1 MGELMKV
8 SIFGLGYVG
17 CVTAACLARD
27 GHTVIGVDINPYKVN
42 QIQAGRSPVI
52 EPGLDDLIRE
62 GRSSGRLWATHDSH
76 EAVLNSDVSLICV
89 GTPSSENGRLNLDYV
104 DKVTAEIGQA
114 LAVKQ
119 AYHVVVVR
127 STVLPGTVQDRV
139 IPILCQ
145 HSGRSPGAD
154 FGVSMN
160 PEFLREGSAIHDYYH
175 PSYIVIGELDARSGD
190 AVQALY
196 TSVDANVIRTA
207 VPVAEMVKYV
217 NNAFHALKVAF
228 ANEVGNLCKA
238 QGLDGQEVM
247 EIFVQDRRL
256 NLSPAYLRPGFA
268 FGGSCLPK
276 DVRALN
282 YRAKEL
288 DLTLPVMSAILA
300 SNEKQ
305 IQLGIRMVERTGKQ
319 KIGILGLSFKAGT
332 DDIRESPIVPLV
344 ETLVGRGYE
353 VSIYD
358 ETVVPDQLIGAN
370 RAFLERGIPHI
381 ASLMRSSVDEVVD
394 EAEAIVITNNSAA
407 YREVASRTRPGQ
419 VLIDFIGIAK
429 RNDRMRAQYD
439 GICW

>member
-1 MGELMKV
+1 MRV

-17 CVTAACLARD
+17 CVSAACLAQD
-27 GHTVIGVDINPYKVN
+27 GHTVIGVDIDPFKVS
-42 QIQAGRSPVI
+42 QIQAERSPVI
-52 EPGLDDLIRE
+52 EPGLDELVRE
-62 GRSSGRLWATHDSH
+62 GVRSGRLRAMHDSY
-76 EAVLNSDVSLICV
+76 EAVVNSDVSLICV
-89 GTPSSENGRLNLDYV
+89 GTPSSENGRLKLDYV
-104 DKVTAEIGQA
+104 EKVSAEIGRA
-114 LAVKQ
+114 LALKQ
-119 AYHVVVVR
+119 TYHVVVVR

-139 IPILCQ
+139 IPVLKQ
-145 HSGRSPGAD
+145 HSGRCPGAD

-160 PEFLREGSAIHDYYH
+160 PEFLREGCAIHDYFH
-175 PSYIVIGELDARSGD
+175 PSHIVIGEIDSRSGD
-190 AVQALY
+190 AVEALY
-196 TSVDANVIRTA
+196 TSVDARVIRTTL
-207 VPVAEMVKYV
+207 PVAEMVKYV

-247 EIFVQDRRL
+247 AIFVQDQRL

-276 DVRALN
+276 DLRALN

-288 DLTLPVMSAILA
+288 DLSLPVMDAILD

-305 IQLGIRMVERTGKQ
+305 VQLGIKIIERTGKQ

-344 ETLVGRGYE
+344 ETLVGRGYQ

-394 EAEAIVITNNSAA
+394 EAETVVIANDSAT
-407 YREVASRTRPGQ
+407 YRAVAERARHGQ
-419 VLIDFIGIAK
+419 ILIDFIGIAK
-429 RNDRMRAQYD
+429 RNDRMRARYE